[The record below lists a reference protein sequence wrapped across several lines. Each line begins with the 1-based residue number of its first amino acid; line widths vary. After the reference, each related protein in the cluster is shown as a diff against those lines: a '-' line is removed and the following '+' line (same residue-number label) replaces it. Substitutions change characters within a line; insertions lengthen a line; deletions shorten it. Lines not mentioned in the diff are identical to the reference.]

1 MFIQS
6 QHSNT
11 SGGVALQH
19 IHKKRRLEHQQ
30 QQVDYSNG
38 DNLYALNA
46 GGIVNNLNQ
55 TVVQRHVQRTLN
67 TNNNV
72 QNKSP
77 NGGVPQQFI
86 RASTIKLLDTY
97 QRCGQKLQ
105 YVGVLPLTEGES
117 EVDSYELAS
126 ALSVNV
132 ATFASDV
139 SMYAP
144 SRACCPPC

>member
-1 MFIQS
+1 MKLESIAAERVRVMFIQS

-19 IHKKRRLEHQQ
+19 IHKKRRLDHHQ

-97 QRCGQKLQ
+97 QRCGQKE
-105 YVGVLPLTEGES
+105 GVCVSVSPVNRRVIVMFES
-117 EVDSYELAS
+117 AQVL
-126 ALSVNV
+126 
-132 ATFASDV
+132 
-139 SMYAP
+139 
-144 SRACCPPC
+144 

>member
-1 MFIQS
+1 MRRNGLVLGARRFHFTSSHHGVGSLGHDFISQIQVRVMFIQS

-19 IHKKRRLEHQQ
+19 IHKKRRLDHHQ

-97 QRCGQKLQ
+97 QRCGQK
-105 YVGVLPLTEGES
+105 
-117 EVDSYELAS
+117 
-126 ALSVNV
+126 VN
-132 ATFASDV
+132 
-139 SMYAP
+139 
-144 SRACCPPC
+144 CL